1 MYGAYKMN
9 YINYSGGHGVET
21 VEDMRGMSRAEKIA
35 LIKDYR
41 LVSGN
46 YYASSR
52 ATKDFY
58 ATNKQGE
65 K

>member
-1 MYGAYKMN
+1 MK
-9 YINYSGGHGVET
+9 YINHKLNGFIET
-21 VEDMRGMSRAEKIA
+21 VEDMRGMSKADKIA
-35 LIKDYR
+35 LIKDYQ

-52 ATKDFY
+52 ASKDFY
-58 ATNKQGE
+58 ANNKQGD

>member
-1 MYGAYKMN
+1 MN
-9 YINYSGGHGVET
+9 YINHKLNGFIET
-21 VEDMRGMSRAEKIA
+21 VEDMRGMNKADKLA
-35 LIKDYR
+35 LIKEYR

-52 ATKDFY
+52 ASKDFY
-58 ATNKQGE
+58 ATNKQGV

>member
-1 MYGAYKMN
+1 MYSMN
-9 YINYSGGHGVET
+9 YINHKLNGFIET
-21 VEDMRGMSRAEKIA
+21 VEDMRGMSKADKVA
-35 LIKDYR
+35 LIKDYQ

-52 ATKDFY
+52 ASKDFY

>member
-1 MYGAYKMN
+1 MK
-9 YINYSGGHGVET
+9 YINHKSNGFIET
-21 VEDMRGMSRAEKIA
+21 VEDMRGMSKADKLA

-52 ATKDFY
+52 ASKDFY
-58 ATNKQGE
+58 ATNKKGE